1 MAQNNFPRALP
12 LPRGF
17 DGHRPE
23 HWKDF
28 DYKLK
33 AYLNMQ
39 EPDFSNYLNIAA
51 ASLVPVTDERLL
63 LERDG
68 ERIPGERGIRMSRQL
83 KYLLITLCN
92 GPPLTI
98 TQSTVTENGFELW
111 RLLCRR

>member
-17 DGHRPE
+17 DGHHPE
-23 HWKDF
+23 LWKDF

-39 EPDFSNYLNIAA
+39 EPEFSNYMNTAA

-68 ERIPGERGIRMSRQL
+68 ERILDEMGHQDA
-83 KYLLITLCN
+83 TA
-92 GPPLTI
+92 T
-98 TQSTVTENGFELW
+98 
-111 RLLCRR
+111 

>member
-1 MAQNNFPRALP
+1 MAQKNFPRSLP

-68 ERIPGERGIRMSRQL
+68 ERIPGERGYQD
-83 KYLLITLCN
+83 
-92 GPPLTI
+92 
-98 TQSTVTENGFELW
+98 VTAT
-111 RLLCRR
+111 